1 MTGATRTT
9 TTRTAG
15 RPEGIRVPPL
25 LLKILITALVAV
37 LAYVLTNL
45 LEQKQDEVWKLTVS
59 VVIGGAALIVQYLVD
74 FERRLTEIES
84 GQITR
89 IREMKE
95 SLSAHYRA
103 MTELVDDR
111 FARISEATELFSQV
125 DRSVLRSDGVT
136 KLARSTTKVGQL
148 ENQLV
153 EKFADTAIGRLA
165 TLMEDL
171 SSRRADCLGENN
183 DWLIDLTKCV
193 ENSLVAT
200 STSVDRGFWNSEP
213 AKRYLEAQ
221 SDAIGRG
228 VKVQRLFV
236 VNTPADIDTE
246 LREICESQKLLNIDA
261 SIVALSDLPHRVQL
275 GTTSDFI
282 VFDEVL
288 TYETG
293 QDTLDVNAK
302 TTLDGRPEHVSRCL
316 KRFNEL
322 WGATQSLAGSRNPE

>member
-1 MTGATRTT
+1 M
-9 TTRTAG
+9 
-15 RPEGIRVPPL
+15 RVPPL

-45 LEQKQDEVWKLTVS
+45 IDQKQGEMWKLTVS
-59 VVIGGAALIVQYLVD
+59 IVIGGATLIVQYLVD
-74 FERRLTEIES
+74 FERRLTEVET
-84 GQITR
+84 GQVTR

-95 SLSAHYRA
+95 SLAAHHGA
-103 MTELVDDR
+103 MRDLVDDR

-136 KLARSTTKVGQL
+136 KLARSATKVGHL
-148 ENQLV
+148 ENPLV
-153 EKFADTAIGRLA
+153 EKFADLAIGRLA

-171 SSRRADCLGENN
+171 SSRRADCLGEND
-183 DWLIDLTKCV
+183 DWMIDLTKCV
-193 ENSLVAT
+193 QSSLVAT

-228 VKVQRLFV
+228 VKVRRLFV
-236 VNTPADIDTE
+236 VNTPEDIDSE
-246 LREICESQKLLNIDA
+246 LEEICESQKLLNIDA
-261 SIVALSDLPHRVQL
+261 CIVALSELPHRVQL

-288 TYETG
+288 SYETG

-302 TTLDGRPEHVSRCL
+302 TTLDARPEHVSRCL

-322 WGATQSLAGSRNPE
+322 WGATQNLASSRDPR